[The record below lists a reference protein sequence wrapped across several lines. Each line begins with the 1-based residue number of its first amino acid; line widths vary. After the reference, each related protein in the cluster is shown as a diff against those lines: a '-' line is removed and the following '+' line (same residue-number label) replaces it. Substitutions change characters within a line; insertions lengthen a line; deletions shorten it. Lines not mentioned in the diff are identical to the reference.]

1 MMTARVGS
9 RFLWGARR
17 QGSSHSRHVF
27 RLFRTYS
34 ALPIAASLLVCG
46 KNGVQAMAQQQM
58 IEAIGRLERA
68 VSRLEQASLPTESD
82 NPELEQ
88 RYAALKSAT
97 QEAVAEIDRLLAK
110 EGGVHG

>member
-1 MMTARVGS
+1 M
-9 RFLWGARR
+9 
-17 QGSSHSRHVF
+17 
-27 RLFRTYS
+27 
-34 ALPIAASLLVCG
+34 ILLVYG

-68 VSRLEQASLPTESD
+68 VSRLEQTSLPTAPAS
-82 NPELEQ
+82 PELEQ
-88 RYAALKSAT
+88 RYATLKSAT